1 MERGADI
8 HNKAED
14 YLKGKLT
21 KLPVELKLFEGLFK
35 ELKKQYKKKIS
46 GMTVEDTWALTKDWA
61 QTTWNDWTGCWI
73 RIKLDCAHHLD
84 DEHLIIS
91 DWKTGKFRPELNE
104 EYMEQLELYA
114 LGALILHPHVKVVE
128 PRLVYLDEGKTY
140 PSGSGGETITY
151 DRSDINELKKT
162 WEKRVKPMMN
172 DTRFA
177 PRPNDKCKWCHFSA
191 SKGGPCKF

>member
-21 KLPVELKLFEGLFK
+21 KLPVELKLFEGMFK

-61 QTTWNDWTGCWI
+61 RTTWNDWTGCWT

-84 DEHLIIS
+84 DETLIIS

-114 LGALILHPHVKVVE
+114 LGALILHEHVKVVI
-128 PRLVYLDEGKTY
+128 PRLVYLDEGKMY
-140 PSGSGGETITY
+140 PSGDEPKVYHRGNIA
-151 DRSDINELKKT
+151 ELKKT